1 MRLSSEQP
9 VFAGTVQKN
18 APVPIQG
25 QMRENTSA
33 VPPCLT
39 EKSAHLTQVPTH
51 PKPANAGSASRNTHR
66 SPCFPRALGGP
77 FAGSLRSGFQPWPES
92 LCVRRR
98 FDLRLNGL
106 AQCSTADALCQDW
119 SCIFHVLHVTQR
131 SACPLPFLL
140 PLRPQTQK
148 EGDCLKSTMCRHL
161 KSGVP
166 FLCPPFSINHCVFCR
181 GQFHTQKEKPL
192 PLQGFLTCRSGEIR
206 TRGLLDPNQTR
217 YQAALHLGACRHS
230 EHTS

>member
-1 MRLSSEQP
+1 
-9 VFAGTVQKN
+9 
-18 APVPIQG
+18 
-25 QMRENTSA
+25 MRENTSA

-39 EKSAHLTQVPTH
+39 EKSAHLTQAPTR

-77 FAGSLRSGFQPWPES
+77 FAGSLRSDFQPWPES

-119 SCIFHVLHVTQR
+119 SCIFHALHVTQR

-140 PLRPQTQK
+140 PLRPQTPK
-148 EGDCLKSTMCRHL
+148 EGDCLKSTMCRHV

-166 FLCPPFSINHCVFCR
+166 FLCPPSFN
-181 GQFHTQKEKPL
+181 KPL
-192 PLQGFLTCRSGEIR
+192 HSFPRAVPYTKRKTPAFARVSHVSKWRDSNSRPSGPEP
-206 TRGLLDPNQTR
+206 D
-217 YQAALHLGACRHS
+217 ALPSCATPRNLSTLRAYVVS
-230 EHTS
+230 ADKKSQ

>member
-1 MRLSSEQP
+1 MAQVVEQLTRNEQVEGSSPSIGSLFMPGDGRKGGRATARRATAIACNRRAKPSTRLYGVGWAE
-9 VFAGTVQKN
+9 QKN

-39 EKSAHLTQVPTH
+39 DKSAHLTQAPTR

-77 FAGSLRSGFQPWPES
+77 FAGSLRSDFQPWPES

-119 SCIFHVLHVTQR
+119 SCIFHVLHVTQ
-131 SACPLPFLL
+131 
-140 PLRPQTQK
+140 
-148 EGDCLKSTMCRHL
+148 
-161 KSGVP
+161 
-166 FLCPPFSINHCVFCR
+166 
-181 GQFHTQKEKPL
+181 
-192 PLQGFLTCRSGEIR
+192 
-206 TRGLLDPNQTR
+206 
-217 YQAALHLGACRHS
+217 
-230 EHTS
+230 